1 MAKRGRRSIR
11 NKRKSV
17 KKYSSKRRSKSK
29 RSLRGGVVT
38 MLPSDNYISRNRNPP
53 AIIKPPGFISEDVE
67 EGEIIQPFMTER
79 QEYIIRKQRE
89 FDNCMKPCELITD
102 KYKQYRCMKN
112 CSINANYDSSSH
124 DDDSDSDGG
133 GRRRYY
139 KRKQS
144 KSRSRKH

>member
-17 KKYSSKRRSKSK
+17 KKYSSKRRSKTM
-29 RSLRGGVVT
+29 RYLRGGGVK
-38 MLPSDNYISRNRNPP
+38 MLPSDKYISKNLKPP
-53 AIIKPPGFISEDVE
+53 AIIKPPGFISEDDE

-79 QEYIIRKQRE
+79 EEYIIRKQQA
-89 FDNCMKPCELITD
+89 FDKCMNPCKLITD
-102 KYKQYRCMKN
+102 IDEQDSCMKK
-112 CSINANYDSSSH
+112 CSKEANYSS
-124 DDDSDSDGG
+124 DDDDDMGG

-139 KRKQS
+139 RRKQS